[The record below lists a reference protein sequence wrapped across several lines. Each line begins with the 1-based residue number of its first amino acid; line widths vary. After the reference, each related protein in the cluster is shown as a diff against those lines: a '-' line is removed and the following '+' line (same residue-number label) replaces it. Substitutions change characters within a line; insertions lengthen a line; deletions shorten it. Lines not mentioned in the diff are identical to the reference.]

1 MKELLQQLAA
11 RMRREMDD
19 LERIIQ
25 RALLGFAR
33 AKKFH
38 DDMYLDSVA
47 LNLHG
52 FYSGLERLFEVVA
65 ARVDCDLPQG
75 ANWHQ
80 ALLCQM
86 ANELPGVRPAVISI
100 EMLDQLD
107 AYRGFRHVVRNVY
120 TYKFDAVKIEILT
133 LNASTVFNQLK
144 MEVLAFAD
152 FLDSR
157 AEDQN

>member
-19 LERIIQ
+19 LERIIK

-52 FYSGLERLFEVVA
+52 FYSGLERLFEIVA
-65 ARVDCDLPQG
+65 VSVDCDLPQG
-75 ANWHQ
+75 ASWHQ
-80 ALLCQM
+80 ALLHQM

-100 EMLDQLD
+100 EMLNQLD
-107 AYRGFRHVVRNVY
+107 PYRGFRHIVRNVY

-133 LNASTVFNQLK
+133 LNASTVFNQLR

-157 AEDQN
+157 AKGEN